1 MLSWM
6 VCLPAG
12 AQTAEVKNYP
22 ARAVRMVN
30 PSSPGGGADIIGRLV
45 GAQFS
50 KTFGQNFMTDNRPGA
65 ANIIATEIAPAVGER
80 SPLNPG
86 PFQFCTDRTCPDR
99 WIASRGWLRCSRSE
113 VREIMRPIPLQ
124 ATGVATIGLCDG
136 IHRDDHEFVSA

>member
-1 MLSWM
+1 MEIMGIRIPTVISENS
-6 VCLPAG
+6 A
-12 AQTAEVKNYP
+12 
-22 ARAVRMVN
+22 ARCEACGD
-30 PSSPGGGADIIGRLV
+30 PIV
-45 GAQFS
+45 GTPFRVS
-50 KTFGQNFMTDNRPGA
+50 VLD
-65 ANIIATEIAPAVGER
+65 IIATEIAPSFGER
-80 SPLNPG
+80 SPINPG